1 MGTPFQRGFAGSST
15 MGNVVLDVSLS
26 INAIAGATTTLF
38 PAASKTPN
46 KETKKQRK
54 RESVRPPQRNP
65 CWQAALTSLP
75 TPINVSALAFY
86 LKGYDNKLANNL
98 ISGFTFGFKLHY
110 RGDDNYKRSSQNLLS
125 AYAHP
130 EIEARVVAVFLTLER
145 CALRYNNG
153 EYV

>member
-26 INAIAGATTTLF
+26 INAIAAATTTLF

-46 KETKKQRK
+46 REIRRK
-54 RESVRPPQRNP
+54 RESVHPPQRNP
-65 CWQAALTSLP
+65 CRQAALTSLP

-130 EIEARVVAVFLTLER
+130 EIEARVVAIFLTLER